1 MNGLLRRHGEKVP
14 LIGDI
19 LCCIMVFPICTTFL
33 EKAYGP
39 GTGTGGT
46 GTGGAGA
53 GGTGVVGTGAGGRGV
68 AIWLCLMF
76 ATMALARLFRAFRL
90 RAKSRS
96 AFVANLIYSA
106 VYAICAVL
114 PAVLGYTSTV
124 SRAVELL
131 FWATLTA
138 ERVRSIVRKRKL
150 WNIVANVV
158 AILLMAVM
166 ALFVSELVPMAFAAS
181 TAAYS
186 ALLTILIVIFSRIKL
201 DVLREIVRKTYA
213 AEIILGLILL
223 MVAFSFVLKFMD
235 DTFQSFWDA
244 LWYCFAVVTTIGFG
258 DITPANAVG
267 RVITVVLGV
276 YGIVVVALITSIIVN
291 FYGEMKKA
299 GEGENAPV
307 PAAGSTPAAN
317 ESTPSAGPSEES

>member
-53 GGTGVVGTGAGGRGV
+53 GGTGVGGMGVAGAGLD
-68 AIWLCLMF
+68 IWLCLMF

-90 RAKSRS
+90 RARSRS

-114 PAVLGYTSTV
+114 PAAFGYIPAV

-131 FWATLTA
+131 FWATMIA

-150 WNIVANVV
+150 WNIVANAL
-158 AILLMAVM
+158 AILLMAVV
-166 ALFVSELVPMAFAAS
+166 ALFVSELVPMVFEAS
-181 TAAYS
+181 AAAYS
-186 ALLTILIVIFSRIKL
+186 ALLTILIVIFSRIRL

-213 AEIILGLILL
+213 AEIILGLLLL
-223 MVAFSFVLKFMD
+223 MVAFSFALKFVD

-267 RVITVVLGV
+267 RAITVILGV

-291 FYGEMKKA
+291 FYGEMKRAGA
-299 GEGENAPV
+299 GESAPA
-307 PAAGSTPAAN
+307 PAAGTAPAAVDPAD
-317 ESTPSAGPSEES
+317 ESRP

>member
-19 LCCIMVFPICTTFL
+19 LCCILVFPICTTFL
-33 EKAYGP
+33 DKAYAP
-39 GTGTGGT
+39 DTGT
-46 GTGGAGA
+46 GA
-53 GGTGVVGTGAGGRGV
+53 GGTGVGATGVGGMGVAGAGLD
-68 AIWLCLMF
+68 IWLCLMF

-90 RAKSRS
+90 RARSRS

-114 PAVLGYTSTV
+114 PAAFGYIPAV

-131 FWATLTA
+131 FWATMIA

-150 WNIVANVV
+150 WNIVANAL
-158 AILLMAVM
+158 AILLMAVV
-166 ALFVSELVPMAFAAS
+166 ALFVSELVPMAFEAS
-181 TAAYS
+181 AAAYS
-186 ALLTILIVIFSRIKL
+186 ALLTILIVIFSRIRL

-213 AEIILGLILL
+213 AEIILGLLLL
-223 MVAFSFVLKFMD
+223 MVAFSFALKFVD

-267 RVITVVLGV
+267 RAITVILGV

-291 FYGEMKKA
+291 FYGEMKRAGA
-299 GEGENAPV
+299 GESAPA
-307 PAAGSTPAAN
+307 PAAGTAPAAVDPAD
-317 ESTPSAGPSEES
+317 ESRP

>member
-39 GTGTGGT
+39 DTGT
-46 GTGGAGA
+46 GA
-53 GGTGVVGTGAGGRGV
+53 GGTGAGGTGLD
-68 AIWLCLMF
+68 IWLCLMF

-90 RAKSRS
+90 RARSRS

-114 PAVLGYTSTV
+114 PAAFGYIPAV

-131 FWATLTA
+131 FWATMIA

-150 WNIVANVV
+150 WNIVANAL
-158 AILLMAVM
+158 AILLMAVV
-166 ALFVSELVPMAFAAS
+166 ALFVSELVPMAFEAS
-181 TAAYS
+181 AAAYS
-186 ALLTILIVIFSRIKL
+186 ALLTILIVIFSRIRL

-213 AEIILGLILL
+213 AEIILGLLLL
-223 MVAFSFVLKFMD
+223 MVAFSFALKFVD

-267 RVITVVLGV
+267 RAITVILGV

-291 FYGEMKKA
+291 FYGEMKRAGA
-299 GEGENAPV
+299 GESAPA
-307 PAAGSTPAAN
+307 PAAGTAPAAVDPAD
-317 ESTPSAGPSEES
+317 ESRP

>member
-14 LIGDI
+14 LIGDV
-19 LCCIMVFPICTTFL
+19 LCCILVFPICTTFL
-33 EKAYGP
+33 DKAYAP
-39 GTGTGGT
+39 DTGT
-46 GTGGAGA
+46 GA
-53 GGTGVVGTGAGGRGV
+53 GGTGVGGTGVGGMGV
-68 AIWLCLMF
+68 AGAGLDIWLCLMF

-90 RAKSRS
+90 RARSRS

-114 PAVLGYTSTV
+114 PAAFGYIPAV

-131 FWATLTA
+131 FWATMIA
-138 ERVRSIVRKRKL
+138 ERVRSIMRKRKL
-150 WNIVANVV
+150 WNIVANAL
-158 AILLMAVM
+158 AILLMAVV
-166 ALFVSELVPMAFAAS
+166 ALFVSELVPMAFEAS
-181 TAAYS
+181 AAAYS
-186 ALLTILIVIFSRIKL
+186 ALLTILIVIFSRIRL

-213 AEIILGLILL
+213 AEIILGLLLL
-223 MVAFSFVLKFMD
+223 MVAFSFALKFVD

-267 RVITVVLGV
+267 RAITVILGV

-291 FYGEMKKA
+291 FYGEMKRAGA
-299 GEGENAPV
+299 GESAPA
-307 PAAGSTPAAN
+307 PAAGTAPAAVDPAD
-317 ESTPSAGPSEES
+317 ESRP

>member
-19 LCCIMVFPICTTFL
+19 LCCILVFPICTTFL
-33 EKAYGP
+33 DKAYAP
-39 GTGTGGT
+39 DTGTGV
-46 GTGGAGA
+46 GGMGVAGA
-53 GGTGVVGTGAGGRGV
+53 GLD
-68 AIWLCLMF
+68 IWLCLMF

-90 RAKSRS
+90 RARSRS

-114 PAVLGYTSTV
+114 PAAFGYIPAV

-131 FWATLTA
+131 FWATMIA

-150 WNIVANVV
+150 WNIVANAL
-158 AILLMAVM
+158 AILLMAVV
-166 ALFVSELVPMAFAAS
+166 ALFVSELVPMVFEAS
-181 TAAYS
+181 AAAYS
-186 ALLTILIVIFSRIKL
+186 ALLTILIVIFSRIRL

-213 AEIILGLILL
+213 AEIILGLLLL
-223 MVAFSFVLKFMD
+223 MVAFSFALKFVD

-267 RVITVVLGV
+267 RAITVILGV

-291 FYGEMKKA
+291 FYGEMKRTGA
-299 GEGENAPV
+299 GESAPA
-307 PAAGSTPAAN
+307 PAAGTAPAAVDPAD
-317 ESTPSAGPSEES
+317 ESRP

>member
-14 LIGDI
+14 LIGDV
-19 LCCIMVFPICTTFL
+19 LCCILVFPICTTFL
-33 EKAYGP
+33 DKAYAP
-39 GTGTGGT
+39 DTGT
-46 GTGGAGA
+46 GA
-53 GGTGVVGTGAGGRGV
+53 GGTGVGGTGVGGMGV
-68 AIWLCLMF
+68 AGAGLDIWLCLMF

-90 RAKSRS
+90 RARSRS

-114 PAVLGYTSTV
+114 PAAFGYIPAV

-131 FWATLTA
+131 FWATMIA

-150 WNIVANVV
+150 WNIVANAL
-158 AILLMAVM
+158 AILLMAVV
-166 ALFVSELVPMAFAAS
+166 ALFVSELVPMVFEAS
-181 TAAYS
+181 AAAYS
-186 ALLTILIVIFSRIKL
+186 ALLTILIVIFSRIRL

-213 AEIILGLILL
+213 AEIILGLLLL
-223 MVAFSFVLKFMD
+223 MVAFSFALKFVD

-267 RVITVVLGV
+267 RAITVILGV

-291 FYGEMKKA
+291 FYGEMKRAGA
-299 GEGENAPV
+299 GESAPA
-307 PAAGSTPAAN
+307 PAAGTAPAAVDPAD
-317 ESTPSAGPSEES
+317 ESRP